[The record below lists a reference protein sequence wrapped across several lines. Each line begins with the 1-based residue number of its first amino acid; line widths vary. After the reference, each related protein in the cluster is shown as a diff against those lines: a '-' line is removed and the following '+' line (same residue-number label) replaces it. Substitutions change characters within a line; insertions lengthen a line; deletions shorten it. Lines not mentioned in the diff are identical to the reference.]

1 MGAKMTW
8 SQRLEMER
16 SFWGGYVVGDV
27 KVANTPVNAAAFPMA
42 IPTHK
47 GPRYRR

>member
-1 MGAKMTW
+1 MVAKMTW

-27 KVANTPVNAAAFPMA
+27 KVANTPFNADGFPD
-42 IPTHK
+42 
-47 GPRYRR
+47 GNSYS